1 MRDFESGAPPGHGR
15 PAAVGSPRHLS
26 RFARAST
33 RLSRIPHLARCGFIA
48 PRPAWEPARLARGP
62 SREWL
67 LSRERS
73 GLSTASTTSGLR
85 PPNQEPDLVW
95 EESETPRPACADRGP
110 RPPRRARFRSDRVR
124 GLLDDVGHRGDAD
137 LEGRVVES
145 TERNAARG
153 MPLSPRNAPVE
164 PDEVPAGTER
174 KPVEIKSGA
183 TSGDAHYLGRCSY
196 REARPHYH
204 PTPPAPARRAPGGRA
219 RPGRAGLPDPCI
231 IFRRRAG
238 RLRRSCRGS

>member
-1 MRDFESGAPPGHGR
+1 MRDFESGAPPRARPPCGGR
-15 PAAVGSPRHLS
+15 IASTSLPL
-26 RFARAST
+26 RASIHAIESNST
-33 RLSRIPHLARCGFIA
+33 SRPLRIHRPQTGVGTCATCSRTFRASGSSLESVRGCRQPRQHRGYGRL
-48 PRPAWEPARLARGP
+48 
-62 SREWL
+62 
-67 LSRERS
+67 
-73 GLSTASTTSGLR
+73 
-85 PPNQEPDLVW
+85 NQEPDLVR
-95 EESETPRPACADRGP
+95 EESETPGPACADRGP

-124 GLLDDVGHRGDAD
+124 GLLDDVDYRGDAD

-145 TERNAARG
+145 TEDAARG

-238 RLRRSCRGS
+238 RLR